1 MPVKPN
7 PVLNEYQTI
16 ERAFQR
22 VMWIEKKRL
31 SQLLASLDLTLPQ
44 FLVLTA
50 IRQRGTG
57 CPIGTL
63 ADEMFQS
70 YPTMTGIVDRL
81 ESAKLV
87 VRERGNEH
95 DRRKVVVN
103 LTSVGREVL
112 ERALAARR
120 ERMLRALDAFSARE
134 RHELVRLLTIYLDT
148 LEKEP

>member
-1 MPVKPN
+1 MSIKSKAF
-7 PVLNEYQTI
+7 LNDYQTI
-16 ERAFQR
+16 ERTFQR
-22 VMWIEKKRL
+22 VMWIEKKRF
-31 SQLLASLDLTLPQ
+31 SQLLAALDLTLSQ
-44 FLVLTA
+44 FLVLA
-50 IRQRGTG
+50 SIRQRGTG
-57 CPIGTL
+57 CPIGSL

-87 VRERGNEH
+87 VRARGNDQ

-103 LTSVGREVL
+103 LTPTGRELL
-112 ERALAARR
+112 ERAQAARQ
-120 ERMLRALDAFSARE
+120 ERMLQAFGAFSARE

>member
-1 MPVKPN
+1 MTIKSKDF
-7 PVLNEYQTI
+7 LNDYQTI
-16 ERAFQR
+16 EQTFQR
-22 VMWIEKKRL
+22 VMWIEKKRF
-31 SQLLASLDLTLPQ
+31 SQLLAALDLTLSQ
-44 FLVLTA
+44 FLVLA
-50 IRQRGTG
+50 SIRQRGTG

-87 VRERGNEH
+87 VRERGNDH

-103 LTSVGREVL
+103 LTAAGRELL
-112 ERALAARR
+112 ERAQTARR
-120 ERMLRALDAFSARE
+120 ERMLQAFGAFSARE
-134 RHELVRLLTIYLDT
+134 RQELVRLLTIYLDT